1 MSPAGSIANPM
12 ERRLAA
18 LPELTAEETLRYSR
32 HLLLPQVGADGQRR
46 LKAARVLLIG
56 AGGLGSPAA
65 LYLAAAGVG
74 TLGLVEFD
82 TVDLTNLHRQV
93 LHGTADIGR
102 SKIDSARETIAA
114 LNPNVTVE
122 AHAVRLTSENALD
135 LVARYD
141 LVVDGSDNFPT
152 RYLVNDASV
161 LAGRLNVHGSVFRFD
176 GQASVFGAP
185 GGPCYRC
192 LFPDPPPPGSVPGC
206 DEGGVL
212 GVLPGLVGVI
222 QATETLKLI
231 LGAGDPLV
239 GRLLL
244 VDALRMQFR
253 MLRFERDP
261 ACPACG
267 TRTLKTLIDYEAFC
281 GIAPPDAAM
290 EITPRE
296 LADRIAGGTRPVLI
310 DVREPREWELA
321 RIEGARLIPLG
332 TLEAAMGSLDR
343 TADIVVYC
351 KSGARSAKAVE
362 QLRAAGFARV
372 RNLAGG
378 IRRWSD
384 EIDPSVPRY

>member
-1 MSPAGSIANPM
+1 
-12 ERRLAA
+12 
-18 LPELTAEETLRYSR
+18 
-32 HLLLPQVGADGQRR
+32 
-46 LKAARVLLIG
+46 
-56 AGGLGSPAA
+56 
-65 LYLAAAGVG
+65 
-74 TLGLVEFD
+74 
-82 TVDLTNLHRQV
+82 
-93 LHGTADIGR
+93 
-102 SKIDSARETIAA
+102 
-114 LNPNVTVE
+114 
-122 AHAVRLTSENALD
+122 
-135 LVARYD
+135 
-141 LVVDGSDNFPT
+141 
-152 RYLVNDASV
+152 
-161 LAGRLNVHGSVFRFD
+161 VFRFD

-261 ACPACG
+261 SCPACG
-267 TRTLKTLIDYEAFC
+267 TRTLKTLIDYDAFC
-281 GIAPPDAAM
+281 GIAPPDATA

-321 RIEGARLIPLG
+321 RIEGAQLIPLG

-351 KSGARSAKAVE
+351 KTGARSAKAME

>member
-1 MSPAGSIANPM
+1 MSPAASLANPL

-93 LHGTADIGR
+93 LHGTADVGR
-102 SKIDSARETIAA
+102 SKIDSARETIAS
-114 LNPNVTVE
+114 LNPNVIVE
-122 AHAVRLTSENALD
+122 PHAVRLTSENALD

-161 LAGRLNVHGSVFRFD
+161 LTGRLNVHGSVFRFD

-261 ACPACG
+261 SCPACG
-267 TRTLKTLIDYEAFC
+267 THTLKTLIDYDAFC
-281 GIAPPDAAM
+281 GIAPPDATA

-321 RIEGARLIPLG
+321 RIEGAQLIPLG

-351 KSGARSAKAVE
+351 KTGARSAKAME